1 VKNIN
6 SVCAMAV
13 YFLTDGESTEHH
25 EHRCLFCGSV
35 FEQKKALSVHY
46 LGSHS
51 SAFSAEEIFTAMA
64 AHEMTG
70 RKLTPY

>member
-1 VKNIN
+1 
-6 SVCAMAV
+6 MAI
-13 YFLTDGESTEHH
+13 YFLSDSGLTEHH
-25 EHRCLFCGSV
+25 EQRCLFCGTV

-51 SAFSAEEIFTAMA
+51 SAFSTEEIFTAMA

-70 RKLTPY
+70 RNRMPY